1 LRFGGVRDRAEKVG
15 KFREDFEKEPDM
27 SLRFGWSRR
36 SFLSTLA
43 ALSGGLFVLGRLHA
57 GRISGKRGESSKPSP
72 GGPSVDGSPIVAIK
86 TGLGSTGNLYAELGL
101 TPIISQDIITVIG
114 GSLMQPEVMEV
125 MRMGNEHFVCVDELE
140 VAAGKFIAN
149 LCKSPPGYTGLVT
162 NGAAASILVG
172 YAAMLSEDYEPRLE
186 AIPDLNHFPKT
197 EVIIQRA
204 HRNAFDHQIRQ
215 TGAKLVVVET
225 RDEMISAIN
234 PRTLAIHFD
243 DASAN
248 WGKVSGPETVAI
260 AKEHDLYTFCDA
272 SADVP
277 PKSRLWEY
285 PAIGFDMVTFSGGKQ
300 ICGPQSSGILI
311 GKENLIG
318 WALMNM
324 SPQEDRIGR
333 PCKIGKEQI
342 FALLKALEIF
352 VHRDEDAA
360 EKMYDARAQVVTNA
374 LAKFGVRASPG
385 EYDPGAPINVMGYFK
400 YEWDPAK
407 IDLTGAQVLEALA
420 ATRPVAIGF
429 VFPPNYDPDNGSHGI
444 RGRPDPN
451 WPPLDPNRYGGPGTP
466 SAPDNPNS
474 FSLSFSAMKDGE
486 DKIVADRLVE
496 IFSAAKKA

>member
-1 LRFGGVRDRAEKVG
+1 LK
-15 KFREDFEKEPDM
+15 KELEM
-27 SLRFGWSRR
+27 SLKFGWSRR
-36 SFLSTLA
+36 SFLSALA
-43 ALSGGLFVLGRLHA
+43 ALSGGLFVPGELHA
-57 GRISGKRGESSKPSP
+57 GRLSGEKDKSSKASL
-72 GGPSVDGSPIVAIK
+72 GGPSVDGSPIVPVK

-101 TPIISQDIITVIG
+101 TPIIGQDIITVIG

-125 MRMGNEHFVCVDELE
+125 MRMGNEHFVFVNELE

-172 YAAMLSEDYEPRLE
+172 YAAMMTEDYEPRLE
-186 AIPDLNHFPKT
+186 AIPDLTHFPKT

-260 AKEHDLYTFCDA
+260 AKQHNLYTFCDS

-300 ICGPQSSGILI
+300 ICGPQSSGVLI
-311 GKENLIG
+311 GKEDLIR
-318 WALMNM
+318 WAIMNM

-352 VHRDEDAA
+352 VNRDEDAA
-360 EKMYDARAQVVTNA
+360 MKMYDARAQVVADA

-385 EYDPGAPINVMGYFK
+385 TYDPGARINVMGYFN

-407 IDLTGAQVLEALA
+407 IGLTGAQVVEALA
-420 ATRPVAIGF
+420 ATRPVAIGI
-429 VFPPNYDPDNGSHGI
+429 VFPPNYDPDNGSHGM

-451 WPPLDPNRYGGPGTP
+451 FPPPDPNRYGGPGTP
-466 SAPDNPNS
+466 SAPENPNS
-474 FSLSFSAMKDGE
+474 FSLTFSPMKDGE

-496 IFSAAKKA
+496 IFSAAKKV

>member
-1 LRFGGVRDRAEKVG
+1 
-15 KFREDFEKEPDM
+15 M
-27 SLRFGWSRR
+27 SLKFGWSRR
-36 SFLSTLA
+36 SFLSALA
-43 ALSGGLFVLGRLHA
+43 ALSGGLFVPAELGAERP
-57 GRISGKRGESSKPSP
+57 SGKNNKSQPPP
-72 GGPSVDGSPIVAIK
+72 GGASLDGDPIVPIT
-86 TGLGSTGNLYAELGL
+86 TGLGSTGNLYGELGL
-101 TPIISQDIITVIG
+101 TPIINCQDIITVIG

-125 MRMGNEHFVCVDELE
+125 MRLGNERYVFVDDLE
-140 VAAGKFIAN
+140 VAAGKFIAG

-172 YAAMLSEDYEPRLE
+172 YAAMLTEDYEPRLE
-186 AIPDLNHFPKT
+186 AIPDLTYFPKT

-215 TGAKLVVVET
+215 TGARLVVVET
-225 RDEMISAIN
+225 RDQMIAAIN

-260 AKEHDLYTFCDA
+260 AKEHNVYTFCDA
-272 SADVP
+272 AADVP

-311 GKENLIG
+311 GKKDLIG

-352 VHRDEDAA
+352 VNRDEAAA
-360 EKMYDARAQVVTNA
+360 EKMYDARAHLVADT
-374 LAKFGVRASPG
+374 LAQFGVKASPG
-385 EYDPGAPINVMGYFK
+385 DYDPGSPINVMGFFK
-400 YEWDPAK
+400 YEWDPAT
-407 IDLTGAQVLEALA
+407 IALTGAQVLEALA

-429 VFPPNYDPDNGSHGI
+429 VFPSDYDPHNGSHGR

-451 WPPLDPNRYGGPGTP
+451 FPPPDTNRYGGPG
-466 SAPDNPNS
+466 APDAPENPNS
-474 FSLSFSAMKDGE
+474 FSLAFSLMKEGE